1 MTKQRLHPS
10 LAELDILTAGEL
22 KTNLGHAFN
31 EALRDSYRT
40 IKLMKLPQIRATAA
54 GASLNL
60 AQSASQAAPVGPEQG
75 FIWMVRRVIVNSN
88 TPNDQAHWT
97 AFSGSD
103 VTLFDSAHLLEGFT
117 QGGIN
122 VTTPA
127 VPAST
132 VAQQN
137 ATNQPVQVVIT
148 GGTITAVIV
157 NGVTV
162 GTAAGTY
169 YVPAYG
175 SISITYSVAPTWA
188 WTGTVIQGNPV
199 GVGYYPS
206 SEAVWLWP
214 GEQIYAQ
221 VAGATVTNQYVLSGI
236 AIEVAAEMVAKLIML
251 CLIMWS

>member
-75 FIWMVRRVIVNSN
+75 FIWMVRRVIVDSN
-88 TPNDQAHWT
+88 VSADT
-97 AFSGSD
+97 ARYTLFSGSD
-103 VTLFDSAHLLEGFT
+103 VQLFDSAHVLEQFSPAG
-117 QGGIN
+117 QA
-122 VTTPA
+122 VTSPA
-127 VPAST
+127 VPAT
-132 VAQQN
+132 GVAQQN
-137 ATNQPVQVVIT
+137 PTGQPVQVVISPN
-148 GGTITAVIV
+148 GATITNVTV

-175 SISITYSVAPTWA
+175 SISIAYSVATPTWV
-188 WTGTVIQGNPV
+188 WTGTQGQGQPV
-199 GVGYYPS
+199 GLGYYPS
-206 SEAVWLWP
+206 SESVWLWP

-221 VAGATVTNQYVLSGI
+221 VSGTTPTNQYVLSGV

-251 CLIMWS
+251 